1 MPVSALPCPHGA
13 PPPPLLLRLTTKV
26 TTNPLICG
34 FLPAGTHTE
43 PFSRI
48 VDFTSTPFQTSF
60 QRVPLNVPPTMRY
73 VLMLVSQQISSEVH
87 ACPTVPQSWSKPFTE
102 IRANSISSTCF
113 LLRLSP
119 RTKRTILSTA
129 VLDLIE
135 TDNDYVAFIVMEQW
149 SSQLIDD
156 DGPCCLREFLA
167 ALRQCLEHVCF
178 MHKHRIAHL
187 DISLR
192 NLLTDY
198 KGHYAFI
205 DYEMS
210 RRFDAVDSM
219 RFQNFRS
226 TEVPP
231 ECEHGECREPFKADV
246 WALAVLILRACK
258 LAGYCIPELLQFT
271 RPMLDSNPQTRPSMP
286 QVLAA
291 FEKMASSISGLDRL
305 PSRQ

>member
-1 MPVSALPCPHGA
+1 MSSRSPS
-13 PPPPLLLRLTTKV
+13 
-26 TTNPLICG
+26 
-34 FLPAGTHTE
+34 PA
-43 PFSRI
+43 
-48 VDFTSTPFQTSF
+48 
-60 QRVPLNVPPTMRY
+60 
-73 VLMLVSQQISSEVH
+73 SSLETDDESDDESV
-87 ACPTVPQSWSKPFTE
+87 
-102 IRANSISSTCF
+102 N
-113 LLRLSP
+113 LRLSP
-119 RTKRTILSTA
+119 CWHAYRAVLESRGFHLHTVSDVLSARPAECPADDTLCPDAGLPANLFRGARVSDGSPVVVKAVHRDSREFDIIHLLSSPPLSTDQTNHSIP

-135 TDNDYVAFIVMEQW
+135 TDNDCVAFIVMEQW

-210 RRFDAVDSM
+210 RRFDAGHSM

-305 PSRQ
+305 PNRQ